1 MTETTKN
8 LEELLKSLN
17 KDQKHFYNIT
27 ISKSSNI
34 KRLNYEDAIY
44 SLLFIIHYLER
55 NNYTLSHICIN
66 DFDLYEN
73 RLFLNTTKHI
83 YDVRGNYFSYESKD
97 KNGIE
102 FFTKGMKESRIHKS
116 NVYESISYFIY
127 YLLLRKVKIELTE
140 IDLEPIFETKAY
152 YFIKNGIEKCFIYI

>member
-1 MTETTKN
+1 MTENTKN
-8 LEELLKSLN
+8 LEELLQNLN
-17 KDQKHFYNIT
+17 EDQKQFYNIT
-27 ISKSSNI
+27 TTKSTPI

-55 NNYTLSHICIN
+55 NNYTLSHICLN

-83 YDVRGNYFSYESKD
+83 YDVRGDYFSYESKD
-97 KNGIE
+97 KHGIE
-102 FFTKGMKESRIHKS
+102 FFTKGMKDSRIHKS

-127 YLLLRKVKIELTE
+127 YLLLHKVKTELTE
-140 IDLEPIFETKAY
+140 TDLEPIFETKVY

>member
-1 MTETTKN
+1 MAENTKI
-8 LEELLKSLN
+8 LEDLLKILN
-17 KDQKHFYNIT
+17 EDEKRFYNIT
-27 ISKSSNI
+27 TTTRTNI

-55 NNYTLSHICIN
+55 NNYTLSHICLN
-66 DFDLYEN
+66 DFDVYEN

-83 YDVRGNYFSYESKD
+83 YDIKGDYFSYESKD
-97 KNGIE
+97 KHGIE
-102 FFTKGMKESRIHKS
+102 FVTKHMKDSRIHKS

-127 YLLLRKVKIELTE
+127 YLLLRKIKTELNET
-140 IDLEPIFETKAY
+140 DLEPIFETKAY

>member
-1 MTETTKN
+1 MAEKI
-8 LEELLKSLN
+8 LKMLN
-17 KDQKHFYNIT
+17 QDQKNFYKT
-27 ISKSSNI
+27 KGKSHKNFKI
-34 KRLNYEDAIY
+34 LNYEDAIY

-55 NNYTLSHICIN
+55 NDYTLSHICLN
-66 DFDLYEN
+66 DFNVYEN

-127 YLLLRKVKIELTE
+127 YLLLRKVKTELNE
-140 IDLEPIFETKAY
+140 SDLEQIFETKAY

>member
-27 ISKSSNI
+27 TSKSSNI

-55 NNYTLSHICIN
+55 NNYTLSHICLN

-83 YDVRGNYFSYESKD
+83 YDVRGDYFSYESKD
-97 KNGIE
+97 KHGIE
-102 FFTKGMKESRIHKS
+102 FFTKGMKDSRIHKS